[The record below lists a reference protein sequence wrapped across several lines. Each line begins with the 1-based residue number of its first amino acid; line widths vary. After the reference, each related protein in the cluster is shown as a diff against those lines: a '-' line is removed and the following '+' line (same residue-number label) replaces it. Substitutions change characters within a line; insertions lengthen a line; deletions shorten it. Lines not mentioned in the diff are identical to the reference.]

1 MASLSRTP
9 TPDPAIAIRLD
20 RHAGRPLYRQVYDRL
35 REAILGGVLRP
46 GARLPS
52 SRSLASQLAVARGT
66 VELAYDMLSGEGY
79 IVGRAAAGSIVT
91 PGLDS
96 ALPSAGGRAQVNA
109 AKVKSGQGEESG
121 HVKPGRMKR
130 PASGGAAILP
140 GVAPL
145 PFQLGLPAL
154 DAFPRK
160 VWSRLAARHA
170 RSLSTAAMTQHD
182 KAGDAS
188 LRREI
193 VAYLAIAR
201 GITCEIED
209 VFVTAGFQ
217 GALTL
222 IFLALLQRGDP
233 VWIEDPGYFRAR
245 ELLDLLGA
253 RLVPVPVDGEG
264 LRVADGVRRCP
275 EARLA
280 MITPAHQCPLGMAL
294 SLPRRL
300 ELLAWAQRHGSFII
314 EDDYD
319 SEFRYTG
326 RPLPALKSLD
336 ADERVLYAGTFSKV
350 LFPGLRMGYLVVP
363 RAERARFRAAAALTS
378 LLPAPA
384 DQATVADFMEA
395 GHFARH
401 IRRMRQ
407 LYGERRAALAG
418 ALRAAFGA
426 RAAVALEP
434 GGMHLVMRLATE
446 ESDAAPARRAND
458 AGLAVTALSAFTVST
473 SCPPSLV
480 LGFTNIPAGTARREA
495 ERLRRA
501 LGWTG

>member
-1 MASLSRTP
+1 MISPSQAP
-9 TPDPAIAIRLD
+9 TTDPRIAIRLD
-20 RHAGRPLYRQVYDRL
+20 RRAGRPLYRQIYERL
-35 REAILGGVLRP
+35 REAILAGVLRP

-91 PGLDS
+91 PRLDD
-96 ALPSAGGRAQVNA
+96 ALPPAGGRAHVKSD
-109 AKVKSGQGEESG
+109 KVKSGQRRSG
-121 HVKPGRMKR
+121 RLKQ
-130 PASGGAAILP
+130 PASGFAAALS

-160 VWSRLAARHA
+160 VWSRLAARRA
-170 RSLSTAAMTQHD
+170 RSLSTAAMAQQD
-182 KAGDAS
+182 RAGNAA

-201 GITCEIED
+201 GVTCEVDD

-245 ELLDLLGA
+245 ELLSLLGA
-253 RLVPVPVDGEG
+253 RLAPVPVDGEG
-264 LRVADGVRRCP
+264 LRVEEGVRRCP
-275 EARLA
+275 DARLA
-280 MITPAHQCPLGMAL
+280 MVTPAHQSPLGMAL

-300 ELLAWAQRHGSFII
+300 ELLAWAQRRGSFIV

-336 ADERVLYAGTFSKV
+336 AHERVLYAGSFSKV

-363 RAERARFRAAAALTS
+363 RAVRARFRSAAALTS
-378 LLPAPA
+378 LLPSPV
-384 DQATVADFMEA
+384 DQATVGDFMEA

-401 IRRMRQ
+401 IKRMRR

-434 GGMHLVMRLATE
+434 GGMHLMMRLATDKG
-446 ESDAAPARRAND
+446 DAVLARRAND
-458 AGLAVTALSAFTVST
+458 AGLAVVPLSAFTVAAP
-473 SCPPSLV
+473 CPASLV
-480 LGFTNIPAGTARREA
+480 LGFTNIAIEAAPHEA
-495 ERLRRA
+495 ERLKRA
-501 LGWTG
+501 LGWEA